1 MRQHGL
7 VLKQDWA
14 SFKVPCNC
22 GLRSNQRGAYLMV
35 CEKGTDS
42 QFAEGGLL
50 VHMTHPATA
59 DRLMIWRIAA
69 VECCGMGM

>member
-1 MRQHGL
+1 
-7 VLKQDWA
+7 
-14 SFKVPCNC
+14 
-22 GLRSNQRGAYLMV
+22 MV
-35 CEKGTDS
+35 CEKVTDS